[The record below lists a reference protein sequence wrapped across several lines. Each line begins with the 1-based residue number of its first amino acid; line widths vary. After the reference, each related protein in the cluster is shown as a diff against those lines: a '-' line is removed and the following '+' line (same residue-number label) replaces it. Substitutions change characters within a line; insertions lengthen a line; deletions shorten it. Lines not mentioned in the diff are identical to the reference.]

1 MAKKQI
7 AEISLPVAAASLE
20 TIQGVANFS
29 VLAKDLASAIWP
41 GALTILTIPQD
52 SLSWNIG
59 QVDSALAVRV
69 PHHETALAVLAGVG
83 PCILTGAQQVGQ
95 GTIQTVEQAQNQLGE
110 LVDIYLDGGHL
121 MGANS
126 TVIDATTDNL
136 RLIRAGAISLER
148 IRQVLPGVI
157 DASATN

>member
-1 MAKKQI
+1 M
-7 AEISLPVAAASLE
+7 
-20 TIQGVANFS
+20 
-29 VLAKDLASAIWP
+29 
-41 GALTILTIPQD
+41 
-52 SLSWNIG
+52 
-59 QVDSALAVRV
+59 
-69 PHHETALAVLAGVG
+69 G